1 MILTGSRPKLEIVN
15 EKKKERKRKEN
26 NNNNEFNGA
35 LYEKIDGVAMGSP
48 LGYC

>member
-1 MILTGSRPKLEIVN
+1 MILTGSRPNLEIVN
-15 EKKKERKRKEN
+15 EKERKRKEN